1 MSKVHYNELREEI
14 DEDIF
19 LGIKFFRIIFAGLN
33 VTRLDYKSLQKK
45 RMGRKPNCVVILIL
59 LNLNGIDD

>member
-19 LGIKFFRIIFAGLN
+19 LGIKFFRIIFAVLN
-33 VTRLDYKSLQKK
+33 VTRLNYKSLQK
-45 RMGRKPNCVVILIL
+45 RGWGESPVL
-59 LNLNGIDD
+59 